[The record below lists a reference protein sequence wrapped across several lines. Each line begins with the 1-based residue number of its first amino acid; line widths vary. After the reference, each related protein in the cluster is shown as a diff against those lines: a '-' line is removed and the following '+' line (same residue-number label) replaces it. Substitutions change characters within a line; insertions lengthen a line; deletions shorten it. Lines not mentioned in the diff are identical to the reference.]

1 MTSGAQG
8 ETALL
13 SRAGARLAFALV
25 LVVRVA
31 IASQFGGNYD
41 TQSYVLAAEAV
52 LAGENVYAS
61 TDRYNYSPAWSFVV
75 AGLWGAARPNVR
87 LFIVLVGL
95 LQTACDVATAWLV
108 FLLARRRLALSDE
121 GSRRAALLFFSNP
134 VSVAVSC
141 GHGQFDGIAVLL
153 LLAALAVATGEG
165 GEKKGPVV
173 GALLGASL
181 IVKHVT
187 AFHPLLFWRRVRR
200 PGLSDWN
207 VALAYGL
214 FGLSFVPYLPALP
227 KIWQNVVLY
236 PAMLGA
242 PRGPYPGALSSL
254 FHFASGSRVGY
265 SVIAL
270 FAVAAAIRASRF
282 APLWKACLLLFLTT
296 LVFLPSY
303 SIQYLVWPVALGSL
317 EASPAYALF
326 SGVAAFF
333 HTSRSLRLPWPLVFD
348 PLSAWAA
355 ACVWL
360 VVEWR
365 SLRGRPVLELY

>member
-1 MTSGAQG
+1 MTRGAEG
-8 ETALL
+8 EHGLL
-13 SRAGARLAFALV
+13 SPAGARLVFALV

-31 IASQFGGNYD
+31 LASQFTGNYD
-41 TQSYVLAAEAV
+41 TQSYIFAAEAV
-52 LAGENVYAS
+52 LAGQNVYTS

-75 AGLWGAARPNVR
+75 AGLWGAARPNVK

-108 FLLARRRLALSDE
+108 FLLARRRLALPVE
-121 GSRRAALLFFSNP
+121 ASRRAALLFFSNP

-141 GHGQFDGIAVLL
+141 VHGQFDGIAVLL

-165 GEKKGPVV
+165 GEKKGPAV
-173 GALLGASL
+173 GVLLGASL

-200 PGLSDWN
+200 PGLADWN
-207 VALAYGL
+207 LAIPYAL

-242 PRGPYPGALSSL
+242 PKGPYPGVVSSFFHLS
-254 FHFASGSRVGY
+254 SGSRVGY
-265 SVIAL
+265 SVVAL
-270 FAVAAAIRASRF
+270 LAIAAAIRASRF

-296 LVFLPSY
+296 LVVLPSY

-326 SGVAAFF
+326 SGVAALF
-333 HTSRSLRLPWPLVFD
+333 HTSRSLRIQWSLVFD
-348 PLSAWAA
+348 PLSA
-355 ACVWL
+355 
-360 VVEWR
+360 
-365 SLRGRPVLELY
+365 